1 MLAESPREYYKK
13 ALEERPLQKIHKIIV
28 TCAYKTKAF
37 DVTRDKSQTVTREL
51 CGKAS
56 VIRKFMNRVKRDLP
70 SEIYVTGE
78 CFLPSH
84 ENLRISRNILNWWR
98 DLKFSFYIHYA

>member
-1 MLAESPREYYKK
+1 M
-13 ALEERPLQKIHKIIV
+13 
-28 TCAYKTKAF
+28 
-37 DVTRDKSQTVTREL
+37 TRDKSQTVTREL

-78 CFLPSH
+78 CFLSVH
-84 ENLRISRNILNWWR
+84 ENLKISRNL
-98 DLKFSFYIHYA
+98 F

>member
-1 MLAESPREYYKK
+1 M
-13 ALEERPLQKIHKIIV
+13 
-28 TCAYKTKAF
+28 
-37 DVTRDKSQTVTREL
+37 TRDKSQTVTREL

-78 CFLPSH
+78 CFLPVH
-84 ENLRISRNILNWWR
+84 ENLKISRNILNRRR
-98 DLKFSFYIHYA
+98 DLKFSFYIHNARSFLNFGREMG